1 MSLVEHRRLEIER
14 WWPHLTIEARHLV
27 LRDLDAELE
36 ASVVVEIVEI
46 AERDGFADASIPT
59 RLDPRERD
67 YVLTQIEAV
76 D

>member
-1 MSLVEHRRLEIER
+1 MSLVEHGRLGIER
-14 WWPHLTIEARHLV
+14 WWPHLSIEARHLV

-36 ASVVVEIVEI
+36 ASVIVEIVEI

-67 YVLTQIEAV
+67 YVRTQIEAV